1 MDQYYD
7 YYNKGRV
14 ESFGKM
20 VLVGVESYQSHHG
33 AKHNMEELLINDFCM
48 FFCSPSTTTSTVVK
62 KHVGGRWNTSRED
75 KKEEE

>member
-7 YYNKGRV
+7 YYNKGR
-14 ESFGKM
+14 ELWEDGTRSRD
-20 VLVGVESYQSHHG
+20 SHQSHYG

-62 KHVGGRWNTSRED
+62 KPCWWKVEY
-75 KKEEE
+75 